1 MHTSLPPRALNAW
14 LRRRSARLLAG
25 STLAV
30 VACLAAAVPAHAAM
44 AAVAQAPAAA
54 SAHAAAGAASAA
66 AASMQKLDISA
77 DASAPAVSRDSYQA
91 VAPTVSQVLHAAA
104 PQAPAAAV
112 ASSASALGTRLS
124 QRTTVVGA
132 ALSYLGTPY
141 VLGGASHSAIDCS
154 GLIMRAYEAAGVHLS
169 HYVPTQDSVGR
180 RVSAVQARPGDLVTF
195 DDEDHIGL
203 YLGHGL
209 LIAAP
214 EPGRGVE
221 IQQVS
226 SWNGQAYHYT
236 RILGS

>member
-25 STLAV
+25 STLTV

-54 SAHAAAGAASAA
+54 SAHAALAASAA
-66 AASMQKLDISA
+66 SASMQKIDIAA
-77 DASAPAVSRDSYQA
+77 DVSAPAVSRDSYEA
-91 VAPTVSQVLHAAA
+91 VAPTVTQVLRAAA
-104 PQAPAAAV
+104 PAAPASAV

-124 QRTTVVGA
+124 PRTTVVGA

-154 GLIMRAYEAAGVHLS
+154 GLIMRAYEAAGIHLS
-169 HYVPTQDSVGR
+169 HYVPTQDSVGHR
-180 RVSAVQARPGDLVTF
+180 IPAAQARPGDLVTF

-226 SWNGQAYHYT
+226 SWNGVAYHYT
-236 RILGS
+236 RVLSS